1 MEIKNFTKQLKSI
14 SEAPSV
20 SGNTVY
26 EKITVSHEKVYC
38 TRKSTGKEVS
48 ILVEELFNAYYKATE
63 INTTILR
70 DYITGRTF
78 SPALAIL
85 LAAGFYE
92 KRDGKYL
99 KVKL

>member
-1 MEIKNFTKQLKSI
+1 MNLATFTKQLKNI

-20 SGNTVY
+20 SGKVVY
-26 EKITVSHEKVYC
+26 EDIIVQNQSIIY
-38 TRKSTGKEVS
+38 TRKSTGHIQALLIEGLFEAYQKE
-48 ILVEELFNAYYKATE
+48 EK
-63 INTTILR
+63 INTRILR
-70 DYITGRTF
+70 PYVWGDKF